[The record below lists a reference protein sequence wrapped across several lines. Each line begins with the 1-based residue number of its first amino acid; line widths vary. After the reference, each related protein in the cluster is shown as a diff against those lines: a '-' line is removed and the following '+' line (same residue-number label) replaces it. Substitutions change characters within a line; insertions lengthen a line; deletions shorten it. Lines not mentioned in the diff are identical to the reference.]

1 MTIIAI
7 ACKGQEFLY
16 KASTAHKV
24 NEKKADAII
33 KALNEIKYNL
43 NNGEIWHKYNVSTY
57 DRAGVYAECQKFI
70 AGKNG
75 IKRITY

>member
-1 MTIIAI
+1 MTVIAI
-7 ACKGQEFLY
+7 AKQGQEFLY
-16 KASTAHKV
+16 KSNTAHKV
-24 NEKKADAII
+24 NEKADAII

-43 NNGEIWHKYNVSTY
+43 NDGEIWHKYSVSTY

-70 AGKNG
+70 AAKNG